1 MCFRLK
7 RSKTGGSLSLECKY
21 RKIEDKVAT
30 TTKTFARIF
39 NATMC
44 PPPSPLRFRLVDNL
58 VVVDADDVFT
68 LTNLARVERGRG
80 LLFAK
85 K

>member
-1 MCFRLK
+1 M
-7 RSKTGGSLSLECKY
+7 
-21 RKIEDKVAT
+21 EDKAAK

-39 NATMC
+39 NAKMC

>member
-1 MCFRLK
+1 MK
-7 RSKTGGSLSLECKY
+7 
-21 RKIEDKVAT
+21 DKAAK

-39 NATMC
+39 NATIC

-58 VVVDADDVFT
+58 VVDADDDVFT
-68 LTNLARVERGRG
+68 LTNLACVERGRG